1 MQRTMQRAMQH
12 AMQRT
17 KQRPL
22 VLVGSLVVLMSA
34 AGLVQA
40 ADDRLATERLDKVLT
55 QATDF
60 GFQTFEE
67 IEAKR
72 DGRFE
77 VEGWLDDEWQAEVTF
92 DLASGE
98 SLKEERRRRDSGA
111 WGLSEAEVRDAM
123 AVAVAEGLAEF
134 EEIQADRDGR
144 VEIEG
149 YDADGREL
157 EVKSLDGE
165 VLEVEYD

>member
-1 MQRTMQRAMQH
+1 MQRTMQH

-17 KQRPL
+17 MQRPL
-22 VLVGSLVVLMSA
+22 ILAGSLAVLMSA

-40 ADDRLATERLDKVLT
+40 AGDRLAAERLDKVLA

-77 VEGWLDDEWQAEVTF
+77 VEGWLDDEWQAEVRF

-98 SLKEERRRRDSGA
+98 SLKEERRRHDSGA

-123 AVAVAEGLAEF
+123 ALAVAEGLVEF
-134 EEIQADRDGR
+134 DELQADRDGR
-144 VEIEG
+144 IEIEG

-157 EVKSLDGE
+157 EVKILDGE
-165 VLEVEYD
+165 VLEIERD